1 MILVA
6 DSGSTKAD
14 WNLVDDKGNV
24 VKQASTIGLNPLFI
38 NTEGIVAELVKTLMP
53 ALGRNTVS
61 NVYFYGASCSSDER
75 KAVVADALKELF
87 TGSSVMVDHDM
98 LAAARALCGNEPG
111 FAAILGTGSNSCYYD
126 GVDIVD
132 NIPALGFILGDE
144 GSGAYIGRMLIREYI
159 YETLPAELQEQF
171 TADYNLT
178 KDDIFAAVYSKPLP
192 NRFLA
197 QFARFCTRNQ
207 GHPYI
212 EAMLTHAIDDFFVHH
227 ICRYEKHKQHPVGFV
242 GSVAHYHSEVLKK
255 VADKHGVIVGKI
267 VDAPITALTLY
278 HINQAL

>member
-14 WNLVDDKGNV
+14 WNLVDDKGNI

-38 NTEGIVAELVKTLMP
+38 TTEGIVAELSKTLVP
-53 ALGRNTVS
+53 ALGDASIT
-61 NVYFYGASCSSDER
+61 NVYFYGASCSSTER
-75 KAVVADALKELF
+75 KGVVANGLQQLF
-87 TGSSVMVDHDM
+87 AGSHVMVDHDM

-126 GVDIVD
+126 GVDIID

-159 YETLPAELQEQF
+159 YETLPADLHEQF
-171 TADYNLT
+171 TADYGLS

-197 QFARFCTRNQ
+197 QFARFCTRHQ
-207 GHPYI
+207 SHPHVEGI
-212 EAMLTHAIDDFFVHH
+212 LTKALDDYFVHH

-242 GSVAHYHSEVLKK
+242 GSVAHFHSNILKA
-255 VADKHGVIVGKI
+255 VAEKHGVTVGKI
-267 VDAPITALTLY
+267 IEAPIAALTLY

>member
-1 MILVA
+1 LILVA

-14 WNLVDDKGNV
+14 WNLVDDKGTV
-24 VKQASTIGLNPLFI
+24 IKQANTIGLNPLFI
-38 NTEGIVAELVKTLMP
+38 STEGIVAELSKTLLP
-53 ALGRNTVS
+53 ELGEVNIS
-61 NVYFYGASCSSDER
+61 NIYFYGASCSSTER
-75 KAVVADALKELF
+75 KAVVADGLRQLF
-87 TGSSVMVDHDM
+87 KGSDVMVDHDM

-126 GVDIVD
+126 GIDIVE

-159 YETLPAELQEQF
+159 YETLPAELHTQF
-171 TADYNLT
+171 TEDYGLS

-197 QFARFCTRNQ
+197 QFARFCTRHQ
-207 GHPYI
+207 SHPHI
-212 EAMLTHAIDDFFVHH
+212 EGMLTKAIDDFFVHH
-227 ICRYEKHKQHPVGFV
+227 ICRYAKHKDHPVGFV
-242 GSVAHYHSEVLKK
+242 GSVAHFHSHILKA
-255 VADKHGVIVGKI
+255 VAAKHGVRVGKI
-267 VDAPITALTLY
+267 VDAPIAALTLY

>member
-14 WNLVDDKGNV
+14 WNLVDENGNI

-38 NTEGIVAELVKTLMP
+38 NTEGIVAELSKTL
-53 ALGRNTVS
+53 VS
-61 NVYFYGASCSSDER
+61 ELSGASITNIFFYGASCSSAER
-75 KAVVADALKELF
+75 KAVVANGLKQLF
-87 TGSSVMVDHDM
+87 AGSHVMVDHDM

-126 GVDIVD
+126 GTDVVE
-132 NIPALGFILGDE
+132 NIPALGYILGDE

-159 YETLPAELQEQF
+159 YETLPTELHTQF
-171 TADYNLT
+171 TIDYGLS
-178 KDDIFAAVYSKPLP
+178 KDDIFASVYSKPLP

-197 QFARFCTRNQ
+197 QFARFCTRHQ
-207 GHPYI
+207 SHPHI
-212 EAMLTHAIDDFFVHH
+212 AAILTKALDDFFVHH

-242 GSVAHYHSEVLKK
+242 GSVAHFHSDILKA
-255 VADKHGVIVGKI
+255 VAEKQGVTVGKI
-267 VDAPITALTLY
+267 IEAPIAALTLY
-278 HINQAL
+278 HINRLL